1 LQDFGDCVQSSQIGP
16 HLVQPSSAS
25 AMAITLDINSSRRI
39 SANLSPK
46 RWDHG
51 PQVRHFQAKAAAFD
65 QSPRRRCSL
74 RRNGHYN
81 APTTITGEEPA
92 FMQQQPQAA
101 EFGIAE
107 ANRVLGEVFAPWV
120 QDLNLSIEGF
130 DFAPP
135 ANAADWQPGAIL
147 RMPFSER
154 LCRNGGIVCG
164 QALMAFA
171 DTSMVIA
178 NLAANKGYRP
188 MTTVD
193 QTTHFMRAVT
203 ASDVLADARVVR
215 LGRTMSFGR
224 VTLLGATDNKPVAMV
239 SSAFAMLP
247 S

>member
-1 LQDFGDCVQSSQIGP
+1 
-16 HLVQPSSAS
+16 
-25 AMAITLDINSSRRI
+25 
-39 SANLSPK
+39 
-46 RWDHG
+46 
-51 PQVRHFQAKAAAFD
+51 
-65 QSPRRRCSL
+65 
-74 RRNGHYN
+74 
-81 APTTITGEEPA
+81 
-92 FMQQQPQAA
+92 MQQQPQAA

-107 ANRVLGEVFAPWV
+107 ANRLLGEVFAPWV

-193 QTTHFMRAVT
+193 QITHFMRAVT